1 MKKLIDLTHTIED
14 KLPVYPGDDETR
26 VYQSKKLA
34 IDKYNNHRLEISM
47 HSGTHIDSPMHLTDR
62 DEYISKLPLDK
73 FIGEGCVLDVRN
85 EALVKIKE
93 EYREKVKENS
103 IVLLCTGYDKK
114 FGSYEYFNNSP
125 IIDKEFAEFL
135 IEKNIKILG
144 LDSPSPDKYPFEIH
158 NMLFDKDI
166 LIIENLKNIDQLLS
180 VDKFEVIAFPLNI
193 KADGSILRVVAREL

>member
-26 VYQSKKLA
+26 LYQTKHLE
-34 IDKYNNHRLEISM
+34 IDKYNNHRLEISI
-47 HSGTHIDSPMHLTDR
+47 HSGTHIDSPMHLTKKN
-62 DEYISKLPLDK
+62 EYISQIPLEK
-73 FIGEGCVLDVRN
+73 FIGEGCVLEVRN
-85 EALVKIKE
+85 EFIVYMKE
-93 EYREKVKENS
+93 EYRDKVKENN

-114 FGSYEYFNNSP
+114 FGSDEYFDNSP
-125 IIDKEFAEFL
+125 IIDKNFAEFL

-158 NMLFDKDI
+158 KMLFDKDI
-166 LIIENLKNIDQLLS
+166 LIIENLKNLDQLLS
-180 VDKFEVIAFPLNI
+180 INKFEVIAFPLNI